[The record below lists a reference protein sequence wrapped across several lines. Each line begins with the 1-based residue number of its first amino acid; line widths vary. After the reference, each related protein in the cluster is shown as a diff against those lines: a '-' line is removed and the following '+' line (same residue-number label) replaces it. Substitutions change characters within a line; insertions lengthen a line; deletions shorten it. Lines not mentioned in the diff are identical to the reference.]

1 MLSNTSLN
9 FVSDMRVTEH
19 RHYDGNIKN
28 QTEILRI

>member
-19 RHYDGNIKN
+19 RHYDGNIEN
-28 QTEILRI
+28 QIENLRI